1 MIYWNADMGN
11 FILGVA
17 VGTVVGYAIRAL
29 ISRVRHRRFE
39 ENYGYNPRYPPCE
52 QPLALSSEASRL
64 EAQCGS
70 ETCFPLTRDTEILGV
85 GISWKGPAMI
95 KMSGDDLVQRLLV
108 DDEIL
113 TQMVWET
120 PLSLIGLLLW
130 LALED
135 RRPQY

>member
-1 MIYWNADMGN
+1 
-11 FILGVA
+11 
-17 VGTVVGYAIRAL
+17 
-29 ISRVRHRRFE
+29 
-39 ENYGYNPRYPPCE
+39 
-52 QPLALSSEASRL
+52 
-64 EAQCGS
+64 
-70 ETCFPLTRDTEILGV
+70 
-85 GISWKGPAMI
+85 MI

-113 TQMVWET
+113 MQMVWET

>member
-1 MIYWNADMGN
+1 
-11 FILGVA
+11 
-17 VGTVVGYAIRAL
+17 
-29 ISRVRHRRFE
+29 
-39 ENYGYNPRYPPCE
+39 
-52 QPLALSSEASRL
+52 
-64 EAQCGS
+64 
-70 ETCFPLTRDTEILGV
+70 
-85 GISWKGPAMI
+85 MI

-130 LALED
+130 LALEY